1 MGVIKNGTVI
11 EEKLKEIE
19 TILKGVEIDYIV
31 RMPVSLNLRDNV
43 YYSRHFKVAK
53 AVLDVAIKLGAKT
66 IVMQSGKTGRLDL
79 EIDSIKALADIAEN
93 FGINIALEN
102 TFSVKDTLYVID
114 NVNKDNVGFALDV
127 AHAFLSAQGD
137 ENRLL
142 EDVRLGVEK
151 TIILLVHDNFGKMF
165 PQVEPEDALAYGVGD
180 LHLLPG
186 EGKIPFGKIIRLFKD
201 IPILLKV
208 KDVKTFENLP
218 SKSDLLQRLMR

>member
-1 MGVIKNGTVI
+1 MKVGVSIYPHFLNERKTLASILADIKVKNYDFVQIFPHALGVIKNGTVI

-127 AHAFLSAQGD
+127 AHAFLSAQG
-137 ENRLL
+137 
-142 EDVRLGVEK
+142 
-151 TIILLVHDNFGKMF
+151 M
-165 PQVEPEDALAYGVGD
+165 
-180 LHLLPG
+180 
-186 EGKIPFGKIIRLFKD
+186 KIG
-201 IPILLKV
+201 
-208 KDVKTFENLP
+208 
-218 SKSDLLQRLMR
+218 S